1 MNILFAGTPK
11 PSAKILRAL
20 CNETSLKVVGVI
32 TKPDK
37 AQKRGNKIEQSPVCI
52 EALKQKLN
60 IFKPDSLNCE
70 ELRKSIEHLNV
81 DYIIVA
87 AYGKILPKWLLDF
100 PNIMPVNIHYSLLP
114 KYRGASPIQSS
125 LLNNDTRSGI
135 TFMKMS
141 EGLDDGDCIEQYV
154 IDIKNN
160 HNKITLENDLCD
172 LSISKILDIL
182 HGLKNHKY
190 NLIKQDNK
198 LASYCSKI
206 QKSDSLVSF
215 TETANQI
222 YSKFKAYYEWP
233 GVSFIHKNTLIKIK
247 DMYLI
252 DDNNIDLL
260 GKEFLLSKDGLYI
273 KTSNKVIV
281 ITYLQFPN
289 KNIISASDAFNS
301 YKDFFNE

>member
-190 NLIKQDNK
+190 NLITQDNK

-247 DMYLI
+247 DMYLV
-252 DDNNIDLL
+252 DDNNIDLF
-260 GKEFLLSKDGLYI
+260 GKEILLSKDGLYI

>member
-20 CNETSLKVVGVI
+20 CNEASLKVVGVI

-260 GKEFLLSKDGLYI
+260 DKEILLSKDGLYI

>member
-260 GKEFLLSKDGLYI
+260 DKEILLSKDGLYI

>member
-190 NLIKQDNK
+190 NLITQDNK

-206 QKSDSLVSF
+206 QKSDSLISF

>member
-190 NLIKQDNK
+190 NLIIQDNK

-260 GKEFLLSKDGLYI
+260 DKEILLSKDGLYI

>member
-190 NLIKQDNK
+190 NLIIQDNK

-260 GKEFLLSKDGLYI
+260 GKEILLLKDGLYI

>member
-60 IFKPDSLNCE
+60 IFKPESLNCE

-190 NLIKQDNK
+190 NLITQDNK

-260 GKEFLLSKDGLYI
+260 DKEILLSKDGLYI

>member
-20 CNETSLKVVGVI
+20 CNETSLNIVGVI

-81 DYIIVA
+81 DYIVVT

-125 LLNNDTRSGI
+125 LLNNDTKSGI

-233 GVSFIHKNTLIKIK
+233 GVSFKHKNTLIKIK
-247 DMYLI
+247 DMYLV

-260 GKEFLLSKDGLYI
+260 GKEILLSKDGLYI

>member
-135 TFMKMS
+135 TFIKMS

-260 GKEFLLSKDGLYI
+260 GKEILLLKDGLYI

>member
-20 CNETSLKVVGVI
+20 CNETSLNVVGVI

-160 HNKITLENDLCD
+160 HNKITLENDLSD

-190 NLIKQDNK
+190 NLIIQDNK

-233 GVSFIHKNTLIKIK
+233 GVSFKHKNTLIKIK
-247 DMYLI
+247 DMYLV

-260 GKEFLLSKDGLYI
+260 GKEILLSKDGLYI

>member
-70 ELRKSIEHLNV
+70 ELRKSIEHLNI
-81 DYIIVA
+81 DYIVVA

-125 LLNNDTRSGI
+125 LLNNDTQSGI

-182 HGLKNHKY
+182 HGLKDHKY
-190 NLIKQDNK
+190 NLITQDNK

>member
-190 NLIKQDNK
+190 NLIIQDNK

>member
-141 EGLDDGDCIEQYV
+141 EGLDDGSCIEQYV

-260 GKEFLLSKDGLYI
+260 GKEILLLKDGLYI

>member
-190 NLIKQDNK
+190 NLITQDNK

-206 QKSDSLVSF
+206 QKSDSLISF

-260 GKEFLLSKDGLYI
+260 DKEILLSKDGLYI

>member
-37 AQKRGNKIEQSPVCI
+37 AQKRGNKIEQSPVSI

-60 IFKPDSLNCE
+60 IFKPNSLNCE
-70 ELRKSIEHLNV
+70 ELRKSIEHLSV
-81 DYIIVA
+81 DYIVVA
-87 AYGKILPKWLLDF
+87 AYGKILPKWLLEF

-260 GKEFLLSKDGLYI
+260 GKKILLSKDGLYI

>member
-70 ELRKSIEHLNV
+70 QLKKSIEHLNI
-81 DYIIVA
+81 DYIVVA

-190 NLIKQDNK
+190 NLITQDNK

-260 GKEFLLSKDGLYI
+260 DKEILLSKDGLYI

>member
-182 HGLKNHKY
+182 HGLKDHKY
-190 NLIKQDNK
+190 NLITQDNK

-260 GKEFLLSKDGLYI
+260 EKEILLSKDGLYI

>member
-182 HGLKNHKY
+182 HGLKDHKY
-190 NLIKQDNK
+190 NLITQDNK

>member
-260 GKEFLLSKDGLYI
+260 GKEILLLKDGLYI

>member
-70 ELRKSIEHLNV
+70 QLKKSIEHLNI
-81 DYIIVA
+81 DYIVVA

-100 PNIMPVNIHYSLLP
+100 PNIMPINIHYSLLP

-125 LLNNDTRSGI
+125 LLNNDTQSGI

-260 GKEFLLSKDGLYI
+260 DKEILLSKDGLYI

>member
-70 ELRKSIEHLNV
+70 ELRKSIEHLNI
-81 DYIIVA
+81 DYIVVA

-100 PNIMPVNIHYSLLP
+100 PNIMPINIHYSLLP

-125 LLNNDTRSGI
+125 LLNNDTQSGI

-182 HGLKNHKY
+182 HGLKDHKY
-190 NLIKQDNK
+190 NLITQDNK

-206 QKSDSLVSF
+206 QKSDSLISF

>member
-37 AQKRGNKIEQSPVCI
+37 AQKRGNKIEQSPVSI

-60 IFKPDSLNCE
+60 IFKPNSLNCE
-70 ELRKSIEHLNV
+70 ELRKSIEHLSV
-81 DYIIVA
+81 DYIVVA

-125 LLNNDTRSGI
+125 LLNNDTQSGI

-190 NLIKQDNK
+190 NLITQDNK

-206 QKSDSLVSF
+206 QKSDSLVGF

-260 GKEFLLSKDGLYI
+260 GKKILLSKDGLYI

>member
-125 LLNNDTRSGI
+125 LLNNDTQSGI

-190 NLIKQDNK
+190 NLITQDNK

-206 QKSDSLVSF
+206 QKSDSLISF

>member
-260 GKEFLLSKDGLYI
+260 GKEILLLKDGLYI
-273 KTSNKVIV
+273 KTNNKVIV

>member
-160 HNKITLENDLCD
+160 HNKIALENDLCD

-260 GKEFLLSKDGLYI
+260 GKEILLLKDGLYI

>member
-125 LLNNDTRSGI
+125 ILNNDTRSGI

-160 HNKITLENDLCD
+160 HNKVTLENDLCD

-260 GKEFLLSKDGLYI
+260 GKEILLLKDGLYI

>member
-114 KYRGASPIQSS
+114 KYRGASPIQTS

-182 HGLKNHKY
+182 HGLKNHKH

-252 DDNNIDLL
+252 DDNNINLL
-260 GKEFLLSKDGLYI
+260 GKEILLLKDGLYI

>member
-60 IFKPDSLNCE
+60 IFKPESLNCE

-135 TFMKMS
+135 TFIKMS

-182 HGLKNHKY
+182 HRLKNHKY
-190 NLIKQDNK
+190 NLIIQDNK

-260 GKEFLLSKDGLYI
+260 GKEILLLKDGLYI